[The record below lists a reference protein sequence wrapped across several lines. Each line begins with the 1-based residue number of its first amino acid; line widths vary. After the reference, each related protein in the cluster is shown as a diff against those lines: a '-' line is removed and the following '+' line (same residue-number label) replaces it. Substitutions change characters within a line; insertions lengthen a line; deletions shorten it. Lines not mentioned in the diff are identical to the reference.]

1 MVASDRQE
9 KDRVDA
15 RNALEEYVYDL
26 RGKLSSEDELATFVN
41 ENDGNSIF
49 HHLDDMEK
57 WLYEEGEDCKR
68 QIYVDKLGLLKV
80 STCGGYCISYSLFRK
95 LSAMPLQR
103 NLIRIR
109 SVYRAV
115 CHNL

>member
-41 ENDGNSIF
+41 ENDRNSLF
-49 HHLDDMEK
+49 HHLDNMEK
-57 WLYEEGEDCKR
+57 WLYEEGEDCNR
-68 QIYVDKLGLLKV
+68 QIYVDKLSLLKV
-80 STCGGYCISYSLFRK
+80 STCGGYCISLQSLQKIVSNATTKK
-95 LSAMPLQR
+95 LNR
-103 NLIRIR
+103 N
-109 SVYRAV
+109 
-115 CHNL
+115 